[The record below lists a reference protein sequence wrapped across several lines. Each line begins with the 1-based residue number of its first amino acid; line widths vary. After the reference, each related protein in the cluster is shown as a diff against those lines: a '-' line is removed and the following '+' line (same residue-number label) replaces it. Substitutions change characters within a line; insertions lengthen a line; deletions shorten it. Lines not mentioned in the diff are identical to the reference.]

1 MINKEEKIP
10 FFEKFSYGL
19 GDTASNLFWM
29 NFVYFLSYFYTDV
42 FGIGAAVAGTMFAVT
57 RVWDA
62 CIDPIFGMIS
72 DRTETRWGKFRPYLL
87 WFAIPFGIVGA
98 LTFTTP
104 SLGMHA
110 KIIYAYITYSLMM
123 IVYSAINI
131 PYGSMMAVVSS
142 NPNVRSMF
150 SQYRF
155 ILAFTGGL
163 MVEGGT
169 LPIVNY
175 IGSNDHSVV
184 NAQIINNKSIVIT
197 EYGEGTSKL
206 ALDITKQN
214 HVVSTSLPGRFWNFI
229 LIKTGVDDS
238 KTEKSLTISILRP
251 EQKNEIDTASK
262 IHFLTKGFVH
272 DTIAISS
279 IAGNID
285 YQKCQMKLRVVN
297 ERKGFQ
303 WAMFCFSIFAVI
315 MFLITFL
322 ATKERVKPPKE
333 QKTEIKRDLADLM
346 KNRPWAL
353 LFVIGIFMLSHVC
366 LRNGSIMYY
375 FKYFVGNKD
384 LASLFMIFG
393 TLSTLAAIPLTG
405 WAARTF
411 GKKLSYVTCMYITS
425 ILSMCYF
432 FLDKSDIKTM
442 FALQVG
448 INFFF
453 GSTAPLIFAMYTDT
467 VDYSEWKTGRRATGL
482 VMSASTMAQKFG
494 WAIGGAL
501 TLFILAAFNFKPNT
515 EQTSGTIGGIVAMLS
530 WVPAL
535 ASVIAGTLMLFY
547 PLSKSRMKT
556 IVDDLNDRR
565 LKEE

>member
-1 MINKEEKIP
+1 MQVKEEKIP

-29 NFVYFLSYFYTDV
+29 NFVYFLAYFYTDV
-42 FGIGAAVAGTMFAVT
+42 FGIGAAVAATMFAIT

-87 WFAIPFGIVGA
+87 WFAIPFGIIGA

-104 SLGMHA
+104 NLGMHA
-110 KIIYAYITYSLMM
+110 KIIYAYVTYSMMM

-142 NPNVRSMF
+142 NPNVRSVF

-163 MVEGGT
+163 IVEGGT

-175 IGSNDHSVV
+175 IGGNDHTVV
-184 NAQIINNKSIVIT
+184 NAQISNKDSIVIT
-197 EYGEGTSKL
+197 EFGEGTSKL
-206 ALDITKQN
+206 DLKITAVGKKK
-214 HVVSTSLPGRFWNFI
+214 I
-229 LIKTGVDDS
+229 
-238 KTEKSLTISILRP
+238 EKSLTVSVLRP

-262 IHFLTKGFVH
+262 ILFLTKGFKSV
-272 DTIAISS
+272 TIPVSR
-279 IAGNID
+279 IADDID
-285 YQKCQMKLRVVN
+285 YKKGQIHLMVVN

-303 WAMFCFSIFAVI
+303 WAMILFSIFAVI

-322 ATKERVKPPKE
+322 NTKERVKPPKE
-333 QKTEIKRDLADLM
+333 QQTSIKGDILDLF
-346 KNRPWAL
+346 KNKPWAL
-353 LFVIGIFMLSHVC
+353 LFVIGIFTLTHVC

-384 LASLFMIFG
+384 LATYFMICG
-393 TLSTLAAIPLTG
+393 TISTLAAIPLTG

-411 GKKLSYVTCMYITS
+411 GKKLSYVTCMYITTA
-425 ILSMCYF
+425 LSMCYF
-432 FLDKSDIKTM
+432 FLDKTDIKTM
-442 FALQVG
+442 FALQCG

-501 TLFILAAFNFKPNT
+501 TLFILAAFNFKANT
-515 EQTSGTIGGIVAMLS
+515 EQTTGTISGIVAMLS
-530 WVPAL
+530 WIPAV
-535 ASVIAGTLMLFY
+535 ASVIAGTLMIFY
-547 PLSKSRMKT
+547 PLNKNRMKI
-556 IVDDLNDRR
+556 IVDDLEERR
-565 LKEE
+565 LKEAISE

>member
-1 MINKEEKIP
+1 MQNKEEKIP
-10 FFEKFSYGL
+10 FFEKVSYGL

-42 FGIGAAVAGTMFAVT
+42 FGIGAAVAGTMFAIT

-62 CIDPIFGMIS
+62 CIDPVFGMIS
-72 DRTETRWGKFRPYLL
+72 DRTESRWGKFRPYLL
-87 WFAIPFGIVGA
+87 WFAIPFGIIGA

-104 SLGMHA
+104 NLGMNA
-110 KIIYAYITYSLMM
+110 KIIYAYVTYSLMM

-142 NPNVRSMF
+142 NPNVRSIF

-163 MVEGGT
+163 IVEGGT
-169 LPIVNY
+169 LPLVNY
-175 IGSNDHSVV
+175 IGGDDHTVV
-184 NAQIINNKSIVIT
+184 NAQISNNDSIVIT
-197 EYGEGTSKL
+197 EFGEGTSKL
-206 ALDITKQN
+206 DLKI
-214 HVVSTSLPGRFWNFI
+214 S
-229 LIKTGVDDS
+229 GVG
-238 KTEKSLTISILRP
+238 KKEIEKSLTVSVLRP

-262 IHFLTKGFVH
+262 ILFLIKGFKSV
-272 DTIAISS
+272 TIPVSK
-279 IAGNID
+279 IADDID
-285 YQKCQMKLRVVN
+285 YKKGQIHLMVVN

-303 WAMFCFSIFAVI
+303 WTMILFSIFAVI

-322 ATKERVKPPKE
+322 NTKERVKPPKE
-333 QKTEIKRDLADLM
+333 QKTTIKSDIADLL
-346 KNRPWAL
+346 KNKPWAL
-353 LFVIGIFMLSHVC
+353 LFIIGIFTLSHVC

-384 LASLFMIFG
+384 LATYFMICG
-393 TLSTLAAIPLTG
+393 TISTLAAIPLTG

-411 GKKLSYVTCMYITS
+411 GKKLSYVTCMYITTALS
-425 ILSMCYF
+425 ICYF

-442 FALQVG
+442 FVLQCG

-453 GSTAPLIFAMYTDT
+453 GSTSPLIFAMYTDT

-501 TLFILAAFNFKPNT
+501 TLFILAAFNFKANT

-530 WVPAL
+530 WIPAL
-535 ASVIAGTLMLFY
+535 ASLVAGTLMLFY
-547 PLSKSRMKT
+547 PLNKHRMT
-556 IVDDLNDRR
+556 EIVDDLTERR
-565 LKEE
+565 LKESKE

>member
-1 MINKEEKIP
+1 MQNKEEKIP

-42 FGIGAAVAGTMFAVT
+42 FGIGAAVAGTMFAIT

-62 CIDPIFGMIS
+62 CIDPIFGMVS
-72 DRTETRWGKFRPYLL
+72 DRTESRWGKFRPYLL
-87 WFAIPFGIVGA
+87 WFAIPFGIIGA

-104 SLGMHA
+104 NLGMHA

-163 MVEGGT
+163 IVEGGT

-175 IGSNDHSVV
+175 IGSNDHSVI
-184 NAQIINNKSIVIT
+184 NAQIIDHKSILIT
-197 EYGEGTSKL
+197 EHGEGTSKI
-206 ALDITKQN
+206 ALDITKSN
-214 HVVSTSLPGRFWNFI
+214 YKTNKSLPARAWNWV
-229 LIKTGVDDS
+229 LIKTGVDNS
-238 KTEKSLTISILRP
+238 KTEKSISISVLRP
-251 EQKNEIDTASK
+251 EQKNEIDNTSK
-262 IHFLTKGFVH
+262 IHYLTSGFKT
-272 DTIAISS
+272 DTIPLNS
-279 IAGNID
+279 IVGNID
-285 YQKCQMKLRVVN
+285 VEKTEISIRVVN

-303 WAMFCFSIFAVI
+303 WAMFSFSIFAVI
-315 MFLITFL
+315 MFFLTFL
-322 ATKERVKPPKE
+322 FTKERVKPPKE
-333 QKTEIKRDLADLM
+333 QATEVKRDLLDLI
-346 KNRPWAL
+346 KNKPWRL
-353 LFVIGIFMLSHVC
+353 LFATGIFMLSHVC
-366 LRNGSIMYY
+366 LRNGSIMFY

-384 LASLFMIFG
+384 LASLFMICG

-411 GKKLSYVTCMYITS
+411 GKKISYVTCMYMATA
-425 ILSMCYF
+425 LSMCYF
-432 FLDKSDIKTM
+432 FLDKTDIKTM
-442 FALQVG
+442 FALQCA

-501 TLFILAAFNFKPNT
+501 TLFILAAFNFKPNM

-530 WVPAL
+530 WIPAS
-535 ASVIAGTLMLFY
+535 ASFIGGTLMLFY
-547 PLSKSRMKT
+547 PLNKT
-556 IVDDLNDRR
+556 KMDEIVSDLTERR
-565 LKEE
+565 LKE

>member
-1 MINKEEKIP
+1 MDIKEEKIP
-10 FFEKFSYGL
+10 FFEKLSYGL

-42 FGIGAAVAGTMFAVT
+42 FGIGAAVAGTMFAIT

-62 CIDPIFGMIS
+62 CIDPVFGMIS

-87 WFAIPFGIVGA
+87 WFAIPFGIIGA

-104 SLGMHA
+104 NLGMHS

-142 NPNVRSMF
+142 NPNVRSVF

-163 MVEGGT
+163 IVEGGT

-175 IGSNDHSVV
+175 IGGNDHTVV
-184 NAQIINNKSIVIT
+184 NAQMIDKDHIVIT
-197 EYGEGTSKL
+197 ENGEGTSKL
-206 ALDITKQN
+206 DLRI
-214 HVVSTSLPGRFWNFI
+214 
-229 LIKTGVDDS
+229 TGVGE
-238 KTEKSLTISILRP
+238 KKIEKSLTVSVLRT

-262 IHFLTKGFVH
+262 ILFLTKGFVR
-272 DTIAISS
+272 DTIPVSR
-279 IAGNID
+279 IAGD
-285 YQKCQMKLRVVN
+285 VEYQKGQVHLMVVN

-303 WAMFCFSIFAVI
+303 WAMVLFSIFADI
-315 MFLITFL
+315 MFLITF
-322 ATKERVKPPKE
+322 ANTKERVKPPKA
-333 QKTEIKRDLADLM
+333 QKSSVKNDIGDLV
-346 KNRPWAL
+346 KNKPWAL
-353 LFVIGIFMLSHVC
+353 LFIIGIFTLTHVC

-384 LASLFMIFG
+384 LATYFMICG
-393 TLSTLAAIPLTG
+393 TISTLAAIPLTG

-411 GKKLSYVTCMYITS
+411 GKKLSYVTCMYITTT
-425 ILSMCYF
+425 LSMCYF

-442 FALQVG
+442 FVLQCG

-453 GSTAPLIFAMYTDT
+453 GSTSPLIFAMYTDT

-501 TLFILAAFNFKPNT
+501 TLFILAAFNFKPNM

-530 WVPAL
+530 WVPAI
-535 ASVIAGTLMLFY
+535 ASAMAGTLMIFY

-556 IVDDLNDRR
+556 IVDDLTERR